1 MAFAGILGS
10 LMGNVGLIEKG
21 ANLLGI
27 DVAPWAKA
35 GMGIAAHT
43 FGSKGDAGGGGM
55 TSSQRYNRAVDLG
68 TSKMGTEQMVG
79 VGEQKASAAVE
90 DEDELARINNIIR
103 LYAKADV

>member
-55 TSSQRYNRAVDLG
+55 EDDFTYDDVKNAVMEKFDG
-68 TSKMGTEQMVG
+68 PDIE
-79 VGEQKASAAVE
+79 
-90 DEDELARINNIIR
+90 
-103 LYAKADV
+103 